1 MGGTLIYWQID
12 YIWNGFNVLHQ
23 LPFEKNKGNFCNFF
37 VNFNSYHS
45 CKLTDDSTSF
55 DPILL
60 LLWLWLYFCFQ
71 IALLALSWPYLN
83 DLTMNNHSDIGFCH
97 FSLFMFFFFFFSIN
111 SETQLHCSV
120 CLFVCL
126 LHHGLFRG
134 CTWRPALL
142 WDLSW
147 STGNFSSTSCAPPA
161 SLHRMHCILCLQGCF
176 SHFFLTPLSPSC
188 HAACFTLS

>member
-1 MGGTLIYWQID
+1 MQGNRLMLSVWNNFRCSNVVRNQAAAMGGTLIYWQID

-97 FSLFMFFFFFFSIN
+97 FSLFMFFFFF
-111 SETQLHCSV
+111 
-120 CLFVCL
+120 
-126 LHHGLFRG
+126 
-134 CTWRPALL
+134 
-142 WDLSW
+142 
-147 STGNFSSTSCAPPA
+147 
-161 SLHRMHCILCLQGCF
+161 
-176 SHFFLTPLSPSC
+176 SP
-188 HAACFTLS
+188 